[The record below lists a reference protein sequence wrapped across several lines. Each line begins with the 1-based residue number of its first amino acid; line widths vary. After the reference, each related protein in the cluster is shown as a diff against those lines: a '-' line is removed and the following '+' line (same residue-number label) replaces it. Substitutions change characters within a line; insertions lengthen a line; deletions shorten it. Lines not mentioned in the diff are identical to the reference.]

1 MVFLNVNFE
10 RAMIYNQNLT
20 TNIPIV
26 SSFPIILPL
35 SGFLKLIFTVEF
47 VEFRIF
53 NLTLFLVQVSPYC
66 SYLASRKWMVKNIG
80 PRRPKEDITNNEV
93 KVTSMLVTDTKKH
106 QHNGKVAN
114 IMILSPTSSII
125 KSKKLIPHPP
135 VMGLILSDPLVLL
148 QNMRH

>member
-47 VEFRIF
+47 VEFRINNSF
-53 NLTLFLVQVSPYC
+53 LGSSIVILFILGLKKMDGQILT
-66 SYLASRKWMVKNIG
+66 VKTLG
-80 PRRPKEDITNNEV
+80 HGDQ
-93 KVTSMLVTDTKKH
+93 KK
-106 QHNGKVAN
+106 
-114 IMILSPTSSII
+114 ILSQIHS
-125 KSKKLIPHPP
+125 
-135 VMGLILSDPLVLL
+135 
-148 QNMRH
+148 RC